1 MSPAGRQYSRSVAK
15 AGVGLV
21 ARLIEFD
28 TGGQLGTVLVNE
40 DHVVMVQRH
49 VDQPDAT
56 VVNFATGKT
65 LTIRQ
70 PYEKVRSQL
79 QS

>member
-1 MSPAGRQYSRSVAK
+1 M
-15 AGVGLV
+15 

-28 TGGQLGTVLVNE
+28 TGGQLGTILLNE

-49 VDQPDAT
+49 LDQPDAT
-56 VVNFATGKT
+56 VVSFATGKT

-70 PYEKVRSQL
+70 PYERVSSQL
-79 QS
+79 RA